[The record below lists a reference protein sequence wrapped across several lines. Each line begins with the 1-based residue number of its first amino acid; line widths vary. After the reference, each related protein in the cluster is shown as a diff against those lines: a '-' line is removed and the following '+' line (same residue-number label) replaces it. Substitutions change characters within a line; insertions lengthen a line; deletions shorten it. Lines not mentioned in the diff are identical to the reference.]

1 MERRDR
7 LHKDI
12 FITVSG
18 AAWLIPENGD
28 FLKEVSVFSQRE
40 HLKRRDY
47 GRTGSADQQ
56 ISE

>member
-7 LHKDI
+7 LHKDS

-28 FLKEVSVFSQRE
+28 FLK
-40 HLKRRDY
+40 
-47 GRTGSADQQ
+47 GSLRFFTERIFRNGEIMDEQGVR
-56 ISE
+56 INKI